1 MKIIGLTGGIG
12 SGKST
17 IARVFRSMGT
27 PIYTA
32 DDRAKALYTESQD
45 LKTAVTARFGVDVY
59 PNDDFA
65 PAVLASKVFKDQK
78 ALADLNALVH
88 PLVKKDF
95 SSWLKNQDA
104 PYVIREAAILFES
117 GSHLD
122 CHEVITVEANE
133 EERVQRVMKRDGV
146 SEDQVRSRMDKQW
159 SDSERAAMATHV
171 IINNPKSLV
180 LKRCYDLH
188 EYFMVL
194 QEAPSL

>member
-17 IARVFRSMGT
+17 IAHVFRSMGT
-27 PIYTA
+27 PIYIA

-45 LKTAVTARFGVDVY
+45 LKTAVTARFGADVY
-59 PNDDFA
+59 PNDHFA
-65 PAVLASKVFKDQK
+65 PAVLASKVFQDEK

-88 PLVKKDF
+88 PLVKEDF
-95 SSWLKNQDA
+95 SSWLKDQNA

-133 EERVQRVMKRDGV
+133 DERIRRVMKRDGV
-146 SEDQVRSRMDKQW
+146 SEEQVRSRMDKQW
-159 SDSERAAMATHV
+159 SDPERLAMATHV
-171 IINNPKSLV
+171 IVNNPRSLV

-188 EYFMVL
+188 EHFVEL
-194 QEAPSL
+194 REVAKV

>member
-32 DDRAKALYTESQD
+32 DDRAKALYTESAE
-45 LKTAVTARFGVDVY
+45 LKAAVMDRFGNEVY
-59 PNDDFA
+59 PDDRFV
-65 PAVLASKVFKDQK
+65 PAVLAEKVFKDEK
-78 ALADLNALVH
+78 ALADLNAMVH
-88 PLVKKDF
+88 PLVKGDF
-95 SSWLKNQDA
+95 SSWIGNQDA
-104 PYVIREAAILFES
+104 PYIIREAAILFES

-133 EERVQRVMKRDGV
+133 EERIRRVMKRDGV
-146 SEDQVRSRMDKQW
+146 SEEQVRRRMDKQW
-159 SDSERAAMATHV
+159 SDPERAALASHV

-188 EYFMVL
+188 EYFVEL
-194 QEAPSL
+194 QEAPSF